1 MTAKI
6 TKAPKPKKVKEHPL
20 PLLIEDHPNNY
31 TGFPF
36 LTFIQ
41 FRTEH
46 VLAIVDNV
54 HDNQIQCYVLD
65 YCGPENVSEVDLM
78 ELADRWFHHER
89 EKYPIS
95 IAISKQNLEKTFNLV
110 HRTYNV
116 EFITRIVGPLFIYP
130 IDEVRVTRRRKRKPV
145 PQSMKVKRVVKLS

>member
-1 MTAKI
+1 MTV
-6 TKAPKPKKVKEHPL
+6 KAVKTIKPKKVKEHPL
-20 PLLIEDHPNNY
+20 PLLIEQHPHSY
-31 TGFPF
+31 SGFPF

-65 YCGPENVSEVDLM
+65 YCGPEGVDEVDLM
-78 ELADRWFHHER
+78 ELADNWFHHER
-89 EKYPIS
+89 DKYPIS
-95 IAISKQNLEKTFNLV
+95 ISISKQHLEKTFNLV
-110 HRTYNV
+110 HRTYHV
-116 EFITRIVGPLFIYP
+116 EFITRIVGPLFTYP

-145 PQSMKVKRVVKLS
+145 PSSVKIKRVVKLS